1 MINVANMGGILLN
14 VIGDKM
20 KQRRK
25 ELKMSGA
32 VLAEKLGVIRNTIS
46 RWERGERTPSME
58 KLSAIAAVLDTTVAY
73 LIDEKTNI
81 EEKKELS
88 AAYNIIVI
96 AVYEMQEIASYN
108 INTLGTIGI
117 EREVLVP
124 EHILGTIDNKRPPFA
139 IVMPNDSMKGANMN
153 EKDSVIINPA
163 EHVNSGDPALIIY
176 NGTPMLRWVCYKS
189 NGNIELQ
196 PANPN
201 HRTVVVE
208 KQHTEDPSVFTIIGR
223 AVVAMA
229 QKDLKSAF

>member
-1 MINVANMGGILLN
+1 MN
-14 VIGDKM
+14 VIGSKM

-124 EHILGTIDNKRPPFA
+124 GHILGTIDNKRPPFA

-163 EHVNSGDPALIIY
+163 EHVNNGDPALAIY
-176 NGTPMLRWVCYKS
+176 NGTAMLRWACYKP
-189 NGNIELQ
+189 NGDIELQ
-196 PANPN
+196 PASAN

-208 KQHTEDPSVFTIIGR
+208 KQHAENPSVFTIIGR

-229 QKDLKSAF
+229 QKDLKTAF